1 MKKSHQY
8 TPKQHLTNNFGNNFI
23 TAESMLSA
31 DFKNQT
37 EEHFKECLKQV
48 PVINNLFISKN
59 KCDNDK
65 HYEEIKTIADICLT
79 MAMIERRLGIVKN
92 EGSNKND

>member
-1 MKKSHQY
+1 MKKQFS
-8 TPKQHLTNNFGNNFI
+8 PKDFKTNNFGNNHI
-23 TAESMLSA
+23 TIECLFSA

-37 EEHFKECLKQV
+37 EEHFKECLKNV

-65 HYEEIKTIADICLT
+65 HYEQIKTIADICLT

-92 EGSNKND
+92 DGSN